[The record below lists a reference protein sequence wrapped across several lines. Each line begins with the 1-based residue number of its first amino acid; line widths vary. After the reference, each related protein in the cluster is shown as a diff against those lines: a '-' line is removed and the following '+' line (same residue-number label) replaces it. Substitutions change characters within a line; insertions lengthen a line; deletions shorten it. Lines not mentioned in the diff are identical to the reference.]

1 LQAAPLDAGK
11 SQINFT
17 MKQLNVPVT
26 GSFKKFSGNVVL
38 DLKKPE
44 AGKADISIDTASI
57 SLPTAEAVGEA
68 KGRLVQCGQIP
79 DCAFVSSSI
88 KNLGGGKLQVA
99 GKLTI
104 KGNTRDVTAPF
115 IAHQEGALTVVEGV
129 LPVSRLAYKIGE
141 GDWADTGTVAD
152 EVQIKFKV
160 AIPASK

>member
-79 DCAFVSSSI
+79 DCALS
-88 KNLGGGKLQVA
+88 A
-99 GKLTI
+99 
-104 KGNTRDVTAPF
+104 A
-115 IAHQEGALTVVEGV
+115 
-129 LPVSRLAYKIGE
+129 VSRIWVAASCRWLA
-141 GDWADTGTVAD
+141 
-152 EVQIKFKV
+152 
-160 AIPASK
+160 S